1 MDRRTFIKR
10 SSLATAVVATGFH
23 SPLFAQH
30 TSNLKIGLIG
40 SGWYGMVIAK
50 AALQAGGVEITAI
63 CDVDTAHLRNSAT
76 ELETLQGSKPGE
88 FKDYRELLN
97 LSGLDA
103 ILIGT
108 PPHWHALQFIAACKK
123 GLPVYCEK
131 PLAYDVDE
139 GKAMMEAARKTG
151 NIVQIGF
158 QRRQSKAF
166 QKARELIQNGDLGKI
181 RQIGAQIHYNPGNA
195 DTTVQDPPSSL
206 DWDAWCGPAPKL
218 PYSPSIGHGSWRLEK
233 EYGNG
238 HLVDWGIHHIDIIR
252 TIMDF
257 GMPESILATGS
268 LDVLKGRI
276 TTPDT
281 LLAAMHFKDCPVIWQ
296 HRLWGT
302 GDLNPQFNNGIFFYG
317 EKGTLFAS
325 DNKLILTPSGREKE
339 QQVMDID
346 TPDMQEKHLAEF
358 INAVRTKDKSLV
370 SCDVEDA
377 FQSTATVQ
385 LAMIAYETGSE
396 VEWDTVGNRISGNEE
411 AGKLSAR
418 PYRQGYIRPI
428 Y

>member
-10 SSLATAVVATGFH
+10 SSLATAAVATGVH
-23 SPLFAQH
+23 SPLFAQDN
-30 TSNLKIGLIG
+30 SNLKVGLIG

-63 CDVDTAHLRNSAT
+63 CDVDTAHLKNSAA
-76 ELETLQGSKPGE
+76 ELETLQGSKPRE
-88 FKDYRELLN
+88 FKDYHQLLN
-97 LSGLDA
+97 LPGLDA

-108 PPHWHALQFIAACKK
+108 PPQWHALQFVDACKK
-123 GLPVYCEK
+123 GLPIYCEK
-131 PLAYDVDE
+131 PLAYDVEE
-139 GKAMMEAARKTG
+139 GKAMMAATKKAG
-151 NIVQIGF
+151 NIVQVGF

-166 QKARELIQNGDLGKI
+166 QKAKELIQNGDLGRV
-181 RQIGAQIHYNPGNA
+181 RQIGAQIHYNPGNT
-195 DTTVQDPPSSL
+195 DTAIQDPPASL

-218 PYSPSIGHGSWRLEK
+218 PYRPSIGHMSWRLEK

-257 GMPESILATGS
+257 GMPESIMATGS
-268 LDVLKGRI
+268 LDLLKGKI

-281 LLAAMHFKDCPVIWQ
+281 LLATMHFKDCPVIWQ

-302 GDLNPQFNNGIFFYG
+302 GELNPQFNNGIFFYG

-325 DNKLILTPSGREKE
+325 DNKLILTPNGRDKE

-358 INAVRTKDKSLV
+358 INAVRAKDKSLI
-370 SCDVEDA
+370 SCHVEDA

-385 LAMIAYETGSE
+385 LAMISYETGSE
-396 VEWDTVGNRISGNEE
+396 VGWDITGKRISGNEN
-411 AGKLSAR
+411 ARKLSAR
-418 PYRQGYIRPI
+418 PYRQGYVRPT